1 MRKTLLLTL
10 LLASASAN
18 ATITIQ
24 GYFGT
29 LLTANNSAVPDGT
42 LFALVADS
50 DSSNSFAGIGNLNSA
65 IPSSDAANAAFTA
78 GQTLT
83 VGGTLGGDTIFAL
96 GTVNSAI
103 SGALGTAAPVITLPL
118 NQNGVFAARNYALY
132 WFPGA
137 SYGGGNTATIGTQVG
152 GIHSTGTPVFD
163 VNGMT
168 IPPDGATVFQGFATT
183 DQGGNV
189 NPANVHAWV
198 IPEPSAALLGVLGAV
213 GLIRRKR

>member
-1 MRKTLLLTL
+1 MRKTILLTL

-96 GTVNSAI
+96 GTVNSNI
-103 SGALGTAAPVITLPL
+103 SGAFGAAAPVLTLGL
-118 NQNGVFAARNYALY
+118 GQNGVAAGRNYALY

-137 SYGGGNTATIGTQVG
+137 TYGGGNTATIGTQVG
-152 GIHSTGTPVFD
+152 GIHSTGTPDFD
-163 VNGMT
+163 LNGMT
-168 IPPDGATVFQGFATT
+168 IPADGATVSQGFGTT

-189 NPANVHAWV
+189 APTIVHAWLV
-198 IPEPSAALLGVLGAV
+198 PEPSAALLGLLGAV
-213 GLIRRKR
+213 GLVRRKR